1 MAQGAGVQVG
11 VDQAE
16 ALEAALD
23 APLPGQG
30 GDEETLGVADDD
42 VGHRALAVHQ
52 DPDLPADLGG
62 NLGQLPGQLR
72 GQQLGR
78 RHLAAVQ
85 ALQGPVLMGF

>member
-1 MAQGAGVQVG
+1 MG

-30 GDEETLGVADDD
+30 GDDQTLGVPHDD
-42 VGHRALAVHQ
+42 VGHHALAIHQ

-62 NLGQLPGQLR
+62 NFGQLPGQLR
-72 GQQLGR
+72 SNQLGR

-85 ALQGPVLMGF
+85 ALQGPGLMGF